1 MKKIAILTSLIISF
15 SLSAQFVAEKAPT
28 ETELKINNSNQ
39 VGDLLEIAYKTK
51 AKKDYKNLIITLKKL
66 VALKPNTPV
75 FRYQL
80 AEAYALNDNK
90 TEAFNE
96 LIAIQKQGFYFDIGN
111 NTNLENINTYPV
123 FKYIKENM
131 EANNQHFGE
140 GEPVFK
146 IDKSF
151 SGLLFE
157 SLAVDSNGP
166 SFLMGSLRD
175 GRIIKIDDKGEI
187 TTLVEETKGGKTGP
201 WATTDMA
208 VDSENDVLWVA
219 SSAVSQYG
227 KLSKESTGR
236 SGIFKYQL
244 STGKLLKSYLIPD
257 NKSPSLL
264 LSMVL
269 TKKGDLYFV
278 DGVRNIVL
286 RITKDS
292 DQILLAFTTKKYKN
306 LRNIAAD
313 DKGEILY
320 LTDEDEGIIILNL
333 KNQEIYTFPNTEKLN
348 LTGIADIVYDDNGL
362 IIIQNEI
369 KPERVMRLALNKSK
383 FVIENIF
390 PIEAS
395 NPLFD
400 SLSKAVVVDQ
410 GLFFIG
416 NSQSVNANPYGGLLA
431 GKNWQDMNI
440 IITPKHYKEQE
451 TLDYNKKIEAQKK
464 KTGSK

>member
-1 MKKIAILTSLIISF
+1 MKKIAILTSLIFSF
-15 SLSAQFVAEKAPT
+15 NISAQFVAEKAPT
-28 ETELKINNSNQ
+28 KTELAINNSNQ
-39 VGDLLEIAYKTK
+39 VGDLLKIAYNTKT
-51 AKKDYKNLIITLKKL
+51 KKDYKNLIVTLKKL
-66 VALKPNTPV
+66 VALKPNTPM

-80 AEAYALNDNK
+80 AEAFALNDNK

-111 NTNLENINTYPV
+111 NTNLANINTYPV

-131 EANNQHFGE
+131 EANNKHFGE

-157 SLAVDSNGP
+157 SLAVDLNGP

-208 VDSENDVLWVA
+208 VDSKNDVLWVA

-244 STGKLLKSYLIPD
+244 STGKLLKSYLIPE

-264 LSMVL
+264 MSVVL
-269 TKKGDLYFV
+269 TAKGDVYFV
-278 DGVRNIVL
+278 DGVKNVVL
-286 RITKDS
+286 SIENNA
-292 DQILLAFTTKKYKN
+292 DQISLAFSTKKYKS

-313 DKGEILY
+313 ETGNILY

-333 KNQEIYTFPNTEKLN
+333 KNQEVYTLPNSKQLN
-348 LTGIADIVYDDNGL
+348 LTGISDIIYDDNGL
-362 IIIQNEI
+362 IILQNEM
-369 KPERVMRLALNKSK
+369 KPERIMRLALNKSK

-390 PIEAS
+390 PIEAA

-400 SLSKAVVVDQ
+400 TLSKGIVVDQ

-416 NSQSVNANPYGGLLA
+416 NSQSANANIYGGLVT
-431 GKNWQDMNI
+431 GKNWQDMNVLI
-440 IITPKHYKEQE
+440 APKHYKEQE
-451 TLDYNKKIEAQKK
+451 TLDYNKKIAAQKQ
-464 KTGSK
+464 KTGAK